1 MSPRRSAA
9 AVLFAVLLA
18 SAGASA
24 ADGPREQSRA
34 EFRRGVDLAKQGDF
48 VHARAAFESAY
59 GLYPH
64 PSILLNLGIARL
76 RTGDHVGAEQDL
88 ARFLA
93 DDGGAPAE
101 EIASARSALAEA
113 RAHLGT
119 VRVKVLPLGARAKID
134 DRPVA
139 LTPGDFATIRVASGH
154 HELVVEADGH
164 EPDRASFDVEPGKTL
179 NVDRKL
185 TPSTPAGGR
194 PVEPSSDDSSRVIGL
209 SIAGGALVFVGA
221 GAYCGLRARSLADDY
236 NTPGSP
242 SFQNAETRSEG
253 TTLRTLADVSF
264 GVAIVG
270 LAVGA
275 YFFFFAKDSPKPRV
289 ALTF

>member
-1 MSPRRSAA
+1 MTPRRFAA
-9 AVLFAVLLA
+9 AALLAVLLA
-18 SAGASA
+18 GGGAAA
-24 ADGPREQSRA
+24 ADGAREQSRA

-48 VHARAAFESAY
+48 AHARAAFESAY

-93 DDGGAPAE
+93 DDGGAPAD

-119 VRVKVLPLGARAKID
+119 VRIKVLPLGARAKID

-139 LTPGDFATIRVASGH
+139 LTPGDFATIRVAAGH

-164 EPDRASFDVEPGKTL
+164 EADRASFDVDPGKTVSL
-179 NVDRKL
+179 DRKL
-185 TPSTPAGGR
+185 ASSSPAGGA
-194 PVEPSSDDSSRVIGL
+194 PVEPGSDDTNRVIGL
-209 SIAGGALVFVGA
+209 SVAGGALVFAGV

-236 NTPGSP
+236 NTPGSS

-275 YFFFFAKDSPKPRV
+275 YFVFFAKDTPKPRV